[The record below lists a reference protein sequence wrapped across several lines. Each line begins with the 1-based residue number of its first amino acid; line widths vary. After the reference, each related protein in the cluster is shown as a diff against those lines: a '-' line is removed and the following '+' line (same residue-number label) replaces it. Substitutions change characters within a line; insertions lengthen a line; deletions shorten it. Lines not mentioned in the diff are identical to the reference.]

1 MRWRSRLSAGGASC
15 VQHTCHM
22 PRIIRP
28 GRSGSSFPSA
38 PAGPADV
45 TARLIGNVLQESFGQ
60 PFVVENRTG
69 AGGVIGTLEA
79 AKSPPDGYTLLMMSN
94 TQTANELLVPQ
105 RKYELMRDLAPIAPV
120 NYSDLVIVVHPSV
133 PAKTLQEFI
142 ALAKSQP
149 GKLNYASSGQ
159 GTPYHMAGELF
170 KTMAG
175 IDVVHVPY
183 RNSGE
188 ARSGVIGGQVQM
200 MIDAVPAMAP
210 NIGENQVR
218 ALATTGKTRS
228 SVLPDV
234 PTVIEA
240 GVPGYEATIWLGL
253 MAPAGTPK
261 PIIDKLNAAVN
272 AAVKRPDIVK
282 LWTEQGAVPMSMTPE
297 EFDKFLRGDI
307 VKWAEVVKKFDK
319 SVNQGHSVRH
329 AAHSISP
336 QWRRDRGRRRSRSL
350 AARHPARTARPDRSA
365 FRLRRRR
372 MRRLPCHRR
381 RSRGGL
387 LRHAAVVGRGQGRHH
402 DRGLGQR
409 RAAASAAARLHRR
422 AGDAMRL
429 LRFRHPD
436 ERGGAVDAKSRRP
449 TEAEVSAALDR
460 NLCRC
465 GSHNRMVRAVLRAAC
480 ARWRRN
486 DRALSARNCRSASR
500 PTQDCRPG

>member
-1 MRWRSRLSAGGASC
+1 MKGPRKGLRLALAASLLAAL
-15 VQHTCHM
+15 
-22 PRIIRP
+22 I
-28 GRSGSSFPSA
+28 PSA
-38 PAGPADV
+38 QALAQDYPSRPVRIVVPFGAGGPADV

-69 AGGVIGTLEA
+69 AGGVIGTVEA

-94 TQTANELLVPQ
+94 TQTANESLVPQ
-105 RKYELMRDLAPIAPV
+105 RKYELMRDLVPIAPV

-133 PAKTLQEFI
+133 PAKTLAEFI

-210 NIGENQVR
+210 NVAENQVR
-218 ALATTGKTRS
+218 ALATTGKARS
-228 SVLPDV
+228 NVLPNV
-234 PTVIEA
+234 PTVTEA
-240 GVPGYEATIWLGL
+240 GIAGYEATIWLGL

-261 PIIDKLNAAVN
+261 PVVDKINAAVN

-319 SVNQGHSVRH
+319 Q
-329 AAHSISP
+329 P
-336 QWRRDRGRRRSRSL
+336 
-350 AARHPARTARPDRSA
+350 
-365 FRLRRRR
+365 
-372 MRRLPCHRR
+372 
-381 RSRGGL
+381 
-387 LRHAAVVGRGQGRHH
+387 
-402 DRGLGQR
+402 
-409 RAAASAAARLHRR
+409 
-422 AGDAMRL
+422 
-429 LRFRHPD
+429 
-436 ERGGAVDAKSRRP
+436 
-449 TEAEVSAALDR
+449 
-460 NLCRC
+460 
-465 GSHNRMVRAVLRAAC
+465 
-480 ARWRRN
+480 
-486 DRALSARNCRSASR
+486 
-500 PTQDCRPG
+500 